1 MYCISQC
8 SYQFDWYQSD
18 YNQNI
23 CNLKSWQWFSIVKL
37 SYMNETVSS
46 IILQNDLHYL
56 INLKVHIFFDS
67 EILIPDVELRDI
79 YKMLT
84 EIH

>member
-1 MYCISQC
+1 
-8 SYQFDWYQSD
+8 
-18 YNQNI
+18 
-23 CNLKSWQWFSIVKL
+23 
-37 SYMNETVSS
+37 MNETVSS

>member
-1 MYCISQC
+1 M
-8 SYQFDWYQSD
+8 
-18 YNQNI
+18 
-23 CNLKSWQWFSIVKL
+23 KL
-37 SYMNETVSS
+37 SS

-67 EILIPDVELRDI
+67 EILIPDVKLRDI

>member
-1 MYCISQC
+1 MFCISQC

-56 INLKVHIFFDS
+56 INLKVHIFPFLKVRGENLTLS
-67 EILIPDVELRDI
+67 CAIIDI
-79 YKMLT
+79 K
-84 EIH
+84 